1 MKSFDEN
8 AREYAESKRQ
18 KELAEEIE
26 KEFLKRREDRRRIE
40 SGWVLN
46 LKFLKGE
53 QYCDVLPS
61 GVVAETEKR
70 YYWQSRRVFNRIAPT
85 VDSRLA
91 KLEKMQPTLN
101 VRAFSEE
108 NADVKAAALST
119 GILSYVKDRIRLSE
133 IVSKV
138 TLWAEACGSAF
149 YKVLWNEKGGRQVGV
164 DGENEPIYEGE
175 TEVVCVPPFEIFPD
189 NLSVEGLESV
199 NSLIHAQAVTT
210 AYVAEKFGV
219 EVKGKPM
226 KEVAW
231 TEYSNAALDKD
242 FFEGKEGD
250 GVILLERYTLPD
262 KVHKRGR
269 LEIVAGGQLLY
280 EGDLPYVN
288 GERSRRGFPFIKQ
301 DCLRLPGSF
310 FAGCVVERLIPL
322 QRAYNAVRNRK
333 HEFLNRLS
341 MGVLTVEDGAVD
353 TDELAEEG
361 LLPGKVL
368 VYRQGAKAPEMLDC
382 GSVPAEFSEEESWL
396 EREFEV
402 IGGVSELMQNSSPT
416 RVTSATGLQI
426 LLSHDDSKL
435 AVTSG
440 SMQRAMKE
448 IGKHILR
455 LYRQFAGNA
464 RLMTMTGENKQMKVV
479 YFNAAELSANDIL
492 IEAEVASDPAEK
504 KETLLKLYDAGLLS
518 NDDGKVTM
526 ENKARILE
534 AFGFGSYEN
543 AKDISSLHLGKAGEE
558 NVQMKT
564 EDVDIDG
571 YDDHALHI
579 NEHTRFLL
587 SAEFKKL
594 YQKDEQG
601 KALKARYAQ
610 HIAAHKEAKKQG
622 E

>member
-1 MKSFDEN
+1 MKQFDEK
-8 AREYAESKRQ
+8 AREYSENKR
-18 KELAEEIE
+18 KEKLAEEVE
-26 KEFLKRREDRRRIE
+26 KDFLKRREERRKIE
-40 SGWVLN
+40 NGWALN

-61 GVVAETEKR
+61 GEVAETEKR

-119 GILSYVKDRIRLSE
+119 GILSYVKDRIRLGE

-149 YKVLWNEKGGRQVGV
+149 YKVLWNAQGGRQVGV
-164 DGENEPIYEGE
+164 NELNEPIYEGE

-189 NLSVEGLESV
+189 NLSAEGLEEIS
-199 NSLIHAQAVTT
+199 SLIHAQVVTT

-219 EVKGKPM
+219 EVNGKPLR
-226 KEVAW
+226 ELAW
-231 TEYSNAALDKD
+231 TEHGGLPTDKE
-242 FFEGKEGD
+242 FYGNEQGGA
-250 GVILLERYTLPD
+250 VVLIERYTLPD
-262 KVHKRGR
+262 KANKRGK
-269 LEIVAGGQLLY
+269 LEIVAGGTLLY

-288 GERSRRGFPFIKQ
+288 GERLRRGFPFIKQ
-301 DCLRLPGSF
+301 DCLRSPGSF
-310 FAGCVVERLIPL
+310 FAGCVVERLIPI

-382 GSVPAEFSEEESWL
+382 GSVPAEFSEEEAWL

-435 AVTSG
+435 SVTSG
-440 SMQRAMKE
+440 SMHRAMKE

-464 RLMTMTGENKQMKVV
+464 RLMTMTGENKQLKVV
-479 YFNAAELSANDIL
+479 YFNAAELSANDI
-492 IEAEVASDPAEK
+492 IVETETPSDPMEK
-504 KETLLKLYDAGLLS
+504 RETLLKLYDAGLLS
-518 NDDGKVTM
+518 DDNGKITR

-543 AKDISSLHLGKAGEE
+543 AKDISSLHLGKASEE
-558 NVQMKT
+558 NVRLKT
-564 EDVDIDG
+564 EEAEVDT
-571 YDDHALHI
+571 YDDHGLHI

-594 YQKDEQG
+594 YEKDGQD
-601 KALKARYAQ
+601 KALKARYTK
-610 HIAAHKEAKKQG
+610 HIAEHKKAME
-622 E
+622 

>member
-1 MKSFDEN
+1 MKRFDEK
-8 AREYAESKRQ
+8 AKEYLEEKR
-18 KELAEEIE
+18 KKDLAEEIE
-26 KEFLKRREDRRRIE
+26 RDFLRRREERRKLE
-40 SGWVLN
+40 SGWILN

-61 GVVAETEKR
+61 GEIGELEKR

-85 VDSRLA
+85 VEARLA
-91 KLEKMQPTLN
+91 KLEKMQPTLS

-119 GILSYVKDRIRLSE
+119 GILSYVKDRIHLSE
-133 IVSKV
+133 IVSKA

-149 YKVLWNEKGGRQVGV
+149 YKVVWNEKGGRQVGV

-175 TEVVCVPPFEIFPD
+175 TDVVCVPPFEIFPD
-189 NLSVEGLESV
+189 RLSSEGLEEV
-199 NSLIHAQAVTT
+199 TSLIHAQAVTA
-210 AYVAEKFGV
+210 AYVLERFGV
-219 EVKGKPM
+219 TVAGKHM
-226 KEVAW
+226 KDVAT
-231 TEYSNAALDKD
+231 TELGLKETQDIFYEQEKD
-242 FFEGKEGD
+242 GA
-250 GVILLERYTLPD
+250 VILIERYTIPD
-262 KVHKRGR
+262 KANKNGK
-269 LEIVAGGQLLY
+269 LEIVADGELLY
-280 EGDLPYVN
+280 EGELPFVN
-288 GERSRRGFPFIKQ
+288 GERMQRGFPFVKQ
-301 DCLRLPGSF
+301 DCLRSPGCF
-310 FAGCVVERLIPL
+310 FGNCVVERLIPL

-382 GSVPAEFSEEESWL
+382 GSVPTEFAQEESFL

-402 IGGVSELMQNSSPT
+402 IGGVSELMQNSTPT

-426 LLSHDDSKL
+426 LLSHDDTKL
-435 AVTSG
+435 SVTAG
-440 SMQRAMKE
+440 SMQRAMRE
-448 IGKHILR
+448 LGKHILR

-479 YFNAAELSANDIL
+479 YFNAAELSANDVIV
-492 IEAEVASDPAEK
+492 ETETDSDPMEK
-504 KETLLKLYDAGLLS
+504 RDTLLKLYDAGLLS
-518 NDDGKVTM
+518 DENGKVTM

-543 AKDISSLHLGKAGEE
+543 AKDISALHLGKAGEE
-558 NVQMKT
+558 NIAMKV
-564 EDVDIDG
+564 EDVEVDG
-571 YDDHALHI
+571 YDNHLLHI
-579 NEHTRFLL
+579 GEHTRFLL
-587 SAEFKKL
+587 SAEFKKT
-594 YQKDEQG
+594 YKKDDQG
-601 KALKARYAQ
+601 KELKARYAK
-610 HIAAHKEAKKQG
+610 HIEEHKAKLKKG

>member
-1 MKSFDEN
+1 MKSFDER
-8 AREYAESKRQ
+8 ARETAENKRK
-18 KELAEEIE
+18 KELAQAIE
-26 KEFLKRREDRRRIE
+26 KEFLQRREERRRLE
-40 SGWVLN
+40 SGWLLN

-61 GVVAETEKR
+61 GAVAETEKR
-70 YYWQSRRVFNRIAPT
+70 YYWQTRRAFNRIAPT
-85 VDSRLA
+85 IDARVA
-91 KLEKMQPTLN
+91 KLERMQPTLS

-108 NADVKAAALST
+108 NADVKAAMLST
-119 GILSYVKDRIRLSE
+119 GVLAYVKDRIRLSE
-133 IVSKV
+133 IVSKA
-138 TLWAEACGSAF
+138 TLWAEVCGSAF
-149 YKVLWNEKGGRQVGV
+149 YKVIWDEKGGRQVGV
-164 DGENEPIYEGE
+164 NSDGEPVYEGE

-189 NLSVEGLESV
+189 RLSAEGLEEV
-199 NSLIHAQAVTT
+199 QSLIHAQVVTT
-210 AYVAEKFGV
+210 AYIAERFGV
-219 EVKGKPM
+219 EVKGK
-226 KEVAW
+226 KVQDSAIVGLASVA
-231 TEYSNAALDKD
+231 ADD
-242 FFEGKEGD
+242 FFQEENGD

-262 KVHKRGR
+262 KTHRHGR
-269 LEIVAGGQLLY
+269 LEIVADGQLLY

-288 GERSRRGFPFIKQ
+288 GERGRRGFPFVKQ
-301 DCLRLPGSF
+301 DCLCVPGSF
-310 FAGCVVERLIPL
+310 FGGCVVERLIPL

-368 VYRQGAKAPEMLDC
+368 VYRQGSKAPEMLDC
-382 GSVPAEFSEEESWL
+382 GSVPAEFAQEEAWI

-402 IGGVSELMQNSSPT
+402 IGGVSELMQNSTPT

-435 AVTSG
+435 AVTAG
-440 SMQRAMKE
+440 SIQRAMKE
-448 IGKHILR
+448 IGKHVLR

-479 YFNAAELSANDIL
+479 YFNAAELSANDI
-492 IEAEVASDPAEK
+492 IVEAEAVSDPAEK

-518 NDDGKVTM
+518 DDDGKVTM

-543 AKDISSLHLGKAGEE
+543 AKDISSLHLGTAGEE
-558 NVQMKT
+558 NILMKV
-564 EDVDIDG
+564 EDVEVDG
-571 YDDHALHI
+571 YDRHDLHVG
-579 NEHTRFLL
+579 EHTRFLL
-587 SAEFKKL
+587 SAEFKKM
-594 YQKDEQG
+594 YTKDEKG
-601 KALKARYAQ
+601 AALKARYAQ
-610 HIAAHKEAKKQG
+610 HIAAHKAAMKQG